1 MCLVAVCMWPCTP
14 SDRHQARH
22 AMPSDLF
29 STLLL
34 DQSSTCPATPLRLL
48 LLSRPSRALTSSSM
62 PCCLA
67 LVVAVTAVCFLPSR
81 SRNRSV
87 LFASSPKLVRVAP
100 ITLGEQLTPY
110 RCTGIIAVFVTA
122 TASVLF
128 KNTQNRE
135 WTAVDAQNV
144 LRQWHVLAYILV
156 FTLWLLG
163 NLRVLA
169 HAAHGSGVRGLSLGA
184 ISGSLAGNMWCTRTL
199 EPSLANTADL
209 VASKRLGLGSGSR
222 PTDERE
228 RQRESLHTPQHF
240 RSSCS
245 LPQTVF

>member
-1 MCLVAVCMWPCTP
+1 MWPCTP

-29 STLLL
+29 STLLS

-67 LVVAVTAVCFLPSR
+67 MRSSSYRGVFPSVPEPQPKRALCKFPKTCQGGTYHARRTADAVPLHRNHR
-81 SRNRSV
+81 SLRDSNGFR
-87 LFASSPKLVRVAP
+87 
-100 ITLGEQLTPY
+100 
-110 RCTGIIAVFVTA
+110 FV
-122 TASVLF
+122 

-163 NLRVLA
+163 NVRVLA
-169 HAAHGSGVRGLSLGA
+169 HAAHGSVVRGLSLGA

-199 EPSLANTADL
+199 EPSY
-209 VASKRLGLGSGSR
+209 SR
-222 PTDERE
+222 
-228 RQRESLHTPQHF
+228 S
-240 RSSCS
+240 RSIA
-245 LPQTVF
+245 